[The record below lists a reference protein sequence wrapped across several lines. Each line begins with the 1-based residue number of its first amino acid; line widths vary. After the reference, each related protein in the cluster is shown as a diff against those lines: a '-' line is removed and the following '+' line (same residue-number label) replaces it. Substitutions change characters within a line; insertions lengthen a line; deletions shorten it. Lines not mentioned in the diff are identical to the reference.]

1 VTGAPPSLLASAP
14 LFAALEPDERAELA
28 RGMVERRYADGDA
41 IIRQNGLAEGVFLIE
56 SGRVSISKA
65 LPGGGMLPLAEHGA
79 GSVFGEMAL
88 IGRNVR
94 RSANGHAVGD
104 VVSWF
109 MPSALVQAALRQL
122 RPSSLHLLREL
133 GRVLAGRRASKS
145 ADIAAHLAAA
155 PDLFSA
161 RALAGESGKAP
172 APFNIAAF
180 LHKLPAC
187 AAMDDDVRSALL
199 AAGQIETLPR
209 SVALASPALI
219 VSGAVRVGLPHGKGL
234 YQLEVLGPGRWAG
247 AGRLIAASGHPAQ
260 LVTSEAS
267 VLLSFDPAALKA
279 LWSGEDATASQLA
292 QSFNADLAR
301 GLDALGAVE
310 ARIAAMLRTNAL
322 AA

>member
-1 VTGAPPSLLASAP
+1 MTGAPLSLLATAP
-14 LFAALEPDERAELA
+14 LFAALEEEERAELA

-56 SGRVSISKA
+56 QGRVSISKA
-65 LPGGGMLPLAEHGA
+65 LPGGGVMPLAEHGA

-104 VVSWF
+104 VVTWF
-109 MPSALVQAALRQL
+109 MPSAQVQAALRQL

-133 GRVLAGRRASKS
+133 GRVLASRRAGKS
-145 ADIAAHLAAA
+145 ADIAAQLAAA

-161 RALAGESGKAP
+161 RPMIAHGTQAP
-172 APFNIAAF
+172 EAFDVTAF
-180 LHKLPAC
+180 LPKLPAS
-187 AAMDDDVRSALL
+187 AAMDDDARRALL
-199 AAGQIETLPR
+199 AAGHIETLPR
-209 SVALASPALI
+209 GVALASPALI
-219 VSGAVRVGLPHGKGL
+219 VSGAVRVGLPHGDGL

-247 AGRLIAASGHPAQ
+247 AGRLIAESGHPAQ

-279 LWSGEDATASQLA
+279 LWSDEDAAASQLA